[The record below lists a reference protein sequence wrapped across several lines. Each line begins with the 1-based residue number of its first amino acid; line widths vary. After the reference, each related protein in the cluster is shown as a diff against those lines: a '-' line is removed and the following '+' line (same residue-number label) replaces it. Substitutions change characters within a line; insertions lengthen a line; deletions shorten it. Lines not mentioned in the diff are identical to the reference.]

1 MVNSEF
7 GVDRKILLWII
18 YSTKNNTHCAGVE
31 KSSMVKPREPTV
43 REKIQKL
50 RELREQAKLGG
61 GKKRIEEQHKKG
73 KLTAR
78 ERVEL
83 LLDPNT
89 FVELDPYVVHICTDF
104 DMAKRRIPGDG
115 VVTGCGTIDGRLVYV
130 FSQDFTVFGGSL
142 GEMFAKKVCKIMDL
156 AAKTGAPVIGIN
168 DSGGAR
174 IQEGVASLAG
184 YGDIFFRNV
193 LSSGVIPQISI
204 IMGPCAGGAVYS
216 PALTDFVVMVDK
228 TSHMFITG
236 PEVIKTVLGQEVSF
250 EELGGA
256 RVHSQTS
263 GVAHFIASN
272 EEEGI
277 NIIKKLF
284 SFLPS
289 NNMED
294 SPVAEVGDDPNRID
308 EHLAEII
315 PDDPDKPYD
324 IKEIILSVVDNRD
337 FLEVQPLWAPNIV
350 VGFARLNGRSVGI
363 VANQPRYF
371 AGALDINSSTKGG
384 RFVRFCD
391 CFNIPVVTFVDVPGF
406 LPGVDQE
413 HGGIIR
419 HGSKLLYAYCEATV
433 PKITVIV
440 RKAYGGA
447 YDVMGSKHSGADIN
461 YAWPTSEIAVMGPD
475 GAINI
480 IFRKEIS
487 TAKDPKAKHEELV
500 TEYRQKFANPYI
512 TAQKAY
518 IDDVIEPAHTR
529 SKLITALEMLIT
541 KRESRPGKK
550 HANIPL

>member
-1 MVNSEF
+1 MASKEP
-7 GVDRKILLWII
+7 
-18 YSTKNNTHCAGVE
+18 S
-31 KSSMVKPREPTV
+31 VK
-43 REKIQKL
+43 EKIQRY
-50 RELREQAKLGG
+50 RELREQSRLGG
-61 GKKRIEEQHKKG
+61 GKERIEEQHKKG

-78 ERVEL
+78 ERIEL

-104 DMAKRRIPGDG
+104 GMAERKALGDG
-115 VVTGCGTIDGRLVYV
+115 VVTGYGTIDGRPVYV

-156 AAKTGAPVIGIN
+156 AMKAGAPVIGIN

-184 YGDIFFRNV
+184 YGDIFYRNV
-193 LSSGVIPQISI
+193 LASGVIPQISA

-216 PALTDFVVMVDK
+216 PALTDFIVMVDK

-236 PEVIKTVLGQEVSF
+236 PEVIKAVLGQEVTF
-250 EELGGA
+250 EDLGGA
-256 RVHSQTS
+256 MVHSQTS
-263 GVAHFIASN
+263 GVAHFIANS

-277 NIIKKLF
+277 AVIKKLL
-284 SFLPS
+284 SYLPS

-294 SPVAEVGDDPNRID
+294 PPVMETGDDPNRTD

-324 IKEIILSVVDNRD
+324 IKEIILSVVDGGD
-337 FLEVQPLWAPNIV
+337 FFEVQPLWAPNIV
-350 VGFARLNGRSVGI
+350 VGFARLNGRTIGV
-363 VANQPRYF
+363 VANQPKCF
-371 AGALDINSSTKGG
+371 AGALDIHSSNKAG

-391 CFNIPVVTFVDVPGF
+391 AFNIPVVTFVDVPGF

-419 HGSKLLYAYCEATV
+419 HGSKLLYAYIEATV
-433 PKITVIV
+433 PKITLIV

-447 YDVMGSKHSGADIN
+447 YDVMGSKHSGGDIN
-461 YAWPTSEIAVMGPD
+461 YAWPTAEIAVMGPE

-480 IFRKEIS
+480 IFRKEIA
-487 TAKDPKAKHEELV
+487 TAKDPKQKRLELV
-500 TEYRQKFANPYI
+500 REYREKFANPYV

-518 IDDVIEPAHTR
+518 IDDVVEPAHTR
-529 SKLITALEMLIT
+529 PKLITALEMLVT
-541 KRESRPGKK
+541 KREQRPAKK